1 MIDLLFRT
9 YARSL
14 VPLALSVLVLT
25 AAGAAPPARAQ
36 DTLRAVAVVNDSVI
50 SMLDLIMRVRLTILS
65 SGMEMTDQAQLRI
78 QHEVL
83 RRLIDEQ
90 LQLQEADR
98 IGIPVSDEE
107 VVEVIKNISRRNGM
121 SLPQFRD
128 MLLQNQILP
137 TAMEDRVRAELA
149 WQQVVRVLLVPTIVI
164 GDEEIDEIASRIKA
178 GQDSPEVH
186 LAEIFLEVDNV
197 LVEDEAKRS
206 VERLLEQLSN
216 GVDFA
221 ALASEFSQAATA
233 SVGGD
238 MGWIQEAQLPEEMI
252 AAVQKMQ
259 PGQIV
264 GPVRGFSGFHI
275 LYLKDRRQVVSGDS
289 TASLKQVYLEAPPDP
304 TEQQIEELILKAAGL
319 RELIGSCADVD
330 KVAAESGSPGSGDLG
345 SVKLTDLPANLR
357 QVVESLPLEQPS
369 EPLQVAGGV
378 AVLVVCDRQGDQ
390 VNRDRIQENILAQR
404 AEMLSRRKLHDLRRA
419 ANVDIR
425 L

>member
-1 MIDLLFRT
+1 MIDFFFRI

-14 VPLALSVLVLT
+14 APLAFSVLVLT
-25 AAGAAPPARAQ
+25 AVGAAPSARAQ
-36 DTLRAVAVVNDSVI
+36 DTLRAVAVVNDNVV
-50 SMLDLIMRVRLTILS
+50 SMLDLVMRVRLAILS
-65 SGMEMTDQAQLRI
+65 SGMEMTDQSQLRI

-98 IGIPVSDEE
+98 LGIAVSKEDI
-107 VVEVIKNISRRNGM
+107 VEVIENLARRNGM
-121 SLPQFRD
+121 SRPQFRD

-149 WQQVVRVLLVPTIVI
+149 WQHVVRILLVPTIVI
-164 GDEEIDEIASRIKA
+164 GEEEIDEIAARIEA
-178 GQDSPEVH
+178 GQNSPEVR

-197 LVEDEAKRS
+197 LAEDEAKRS

-221 ALASEFSQAATA
+221 ALAREFSQTGTA

-238 MGWIQEAQLPEEMI
+238 MGWIQEGQLPEELA
-252 AAVQKMQ
+252 AAVRKMQ
-259 PGQIV
+259 PGQII
-264 GPVRGFSGFHI
+264 GPVRGFSGFYI
-275 LYLKDRRQVVSGDS
+275 LFLKERRQVVSGDN
-289 TASLKQVYLEAPPDP
+289 TVSLKQVYLEAPPDP
-304 TEQQIEELILKAAGL
+304 TEQQIEELTLKAAGL
-319 RELIGSCADVD
+319 RESIGSCADAD
-330 KVAAESGSPGSGDLG
+330 KIAAESGSPGSGDLG
-345 SVKLTDLPANLR
+345 SVKLADLPGNLQ
-357 QVVESLPLEQPS
+357 QVVASLPLGQPS
-369 EPLQVAGGV
+369 GPLQVAGGI

-390 VNRDRIQENILAQR
+390 VNRDRIRENLLVQR

-419 ANVDIR
+419 ANVDVR